1 MKKLLKKGVA
11 IFAAASLVCFSV
23 PAQAIA
29 EETVETENET
39 VVLVANEQEDE
50 IQITDI
56 EPAVEVEESEIEPV
70 AEDMPQ
76 AASED
81 DDVSDADEADNAPK
95 DAHFFVRYDNSN
107 QEESGSSHYSPT
119 KYFPIG
125 TVADG
130 YKYGSG
136 TSDYTSP
143 DGTVNSTAA
152 YVSGAE
158 GVITEAQVNLYNS
171 FNANRDNIKTVFQ
184 VVYDD
189 IVTSP
194 SRDLISWSIG
204 QALGSEWQARYDN
217 GTIDILWYVVKD
229 GGAGYTNVDGV
240 LYYVKSG
247 TVIDKDDPEPE
258 PEPEPTPEPEPAPEP
273 TPEPEPEPVIPD
285 AASDSESVEPADSK
299 SEEAVI
305 EDNEVPLA
313 KALPQT
319 GDADVTDTIVMVL
332 VLAALVL
339 TLIALVL
346 EKWSHRH
353 CKHK

>member
-1 MKKLLKKGVA
+1 MKKLLKKGA
-11 IFAAASLVCFSV
+11 TIFAAASLVCLSV

-29 EETVETENET
+29 EETVETEKET
-39 VVLVANEQEDE
+39 VVLIANEQEDE

-56 EPAVEVEESEIEPV
+56 EPAVEAEEPEIEPV
-70 AEDMPQ
+70 TEDTPQ
-76 AASED
+76 AVSED
-81 DDVSDADEADNAPK
+81 EDASDIEKTDNAPK

-136 TSDYTSP
+136 ISDYTSP
-143 DGTVNSTAA
+143 DGTVNSTTA

-204 QALGSEWQARYDN
+204 QALGSEWQALYDN
-217 GTIDILWYVVKD
+217 GAIDILWYVVKD

-247 TVIDKDDPEPE
+247 TVIDKDDPEP
-258 PEPEPTPEPEPAPEP
+258 TPEPEPAPD
-273 TPEPEPEPVIPD
+273 PEPVTPD
-285 AASDSESVEPADSK
+285 ADSDSESVEPADSK
-299 SEEAVI
+299 SEEVVI

-319 GDADVTDTIVMVL
+319 GDADVTDTIVMIL

-339 TLIALVL
+339 TLISLVL
-346 EKWSHRH
+346 EKWNHRH

>member
-1 MKKLLKKGVA
+1 MKKLLKKGAA
-11 IFAAASLVCFSV
+11 IFAAASLICLSV

-39 VVLVANEQEDE
+39 VVLVADEQENE

-56 EPAVEVEESEIEPV
+56 EPMIEAEESEIE
-70 AEDMPQ
+70 DSPQ
-76 AASED
+76 IVSED
-81 DDVSDADEADNAPK
+81 DSAEENEETGSTAK

-143 DGTVNSTAA
+143 DGTVNTTTA

-158 GVITEAQVNLYNS
+158 GLITEAQINLYNS
-171 FNANRDNIKTVFQ
+171 FNAEKDSIKTVFQ

-194 SRDLISWSIG
+194 SRDLVSWSIG
-204 QALGSEWQARYDN
+204 QALGSEWKARYDN
-217 GTIDILWYVVKD
+217 GMIDILWYVVKD

-240 LYYVKSG
+240 LYYIKSG
-247 TVIDKDDPEPE
+247 TVIDKNDPEPDPE
-258 PEPEPTPEPEPAPEP
+258 PEPEPTPDPEPEP
-273 TPEPEPEPVIPD
+273 TPITPD
-285 AASDSESVEPADSK
+285 ADSESDSVEPSESK
-299 SEEAVI
+299 SEEIVI
-305 EDNEVPLA
+305 EDNEVPLT

-319 GDADVTDTIVMVL
+319 GDKDVTDTIILIL

-339 TLIALVL
+339 TLISLVI
-346 EKWSHRH
+346 EKWNHRH